1 MTEQLQRV
9 QALMTQ
15 NAGESAVIKNL
26 QQEIE
31 RQKGLIQAR
40 DKKMEQLQEEQ
51 KGDRIEVGKL
61 REQIQ
66 REQINAKVALENE
79 KTMQNRVK
87 EQDAIIA

>member
-1 MTEQLQRV
+1 
-9 QALMTQ
+9 MTQ

-51 KGDRIEVGKL
+51 KADKIEVGKL
-61 REQIQ
+61 
-66 REQINAKVALENE
+66 
-79 KTMQNRVK
+79 K
-87 EQDAIIA
+87 E

>member
-1 MTEQLQRV
+1 VKESLPADLAQIESLRSQIEDLKRENAQMTEQLQRV

-40 DKKMEQLQEEQ
+40 DKKME
-51 KGDRIEVGKL
+51 
-61 REQIQ
+61 
-66 REQINAKVALENE
+66 
-79 KTMQNRVK
+79 
-87 EQDAIIA
+87 

>member
-40 DKKMEQLQEEQ
+40 DKKMEMLQEEQ

-61 REQIQ
+61 REQI
-66 REQINAKVALENE
+66 
-79 KTMQNRVK
+79 
-87 EQDAIIA
+87 

>member
-1 MTEQLQRV
+1 MKESLPADLAQIESLRSQIEDLKRENAQMTEQLQRV

-40 DKKMEQLQEEQ
+40 DKKME
-51 KGDRIEVGKL
+51 
-61 REQIQ
+61 
-66 REQINAKVALENE
+66 
-79 KTMQNRVK
+79 
-87 EQDAIIA
+87 